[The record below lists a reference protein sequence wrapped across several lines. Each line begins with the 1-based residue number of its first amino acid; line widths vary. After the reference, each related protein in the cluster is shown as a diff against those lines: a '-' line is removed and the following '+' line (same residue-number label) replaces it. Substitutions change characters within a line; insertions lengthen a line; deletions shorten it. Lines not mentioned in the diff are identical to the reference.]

1 MMVFKN
7 QVNVWKSVSA
17 EGMKHFQLY
26 HKVYVENKLEILIF
40 KGKRRRNRNKKKA
53 FAEENRGFV
62 IEESTLSNKELRNLR
77 QAERRLNRDEIY
89 SLKKVQTLKAVRG
102 DVMFELVGVGDLQIF
117 LTV

>member
-1 MMVFKN
+1 M
-7 QVNVWKSVSA
+7 
-17 EGMKHFQLY
+17 
-26 HKVYVENKLEILIF
+26 
-40 KGKRRRNRNKKKA
+40 
-53 FAEENRGFV
+53 

-89 SLKKVQTLKAVRG
+89 SLKKVQTLKAVSG

>member
-1 MMVFKN
+1 M
-7 QVNVWKSVSA
+7 
-17 EGMKHFQLY
+17 
-26 HKVYVENKLEILIF
+26 
-40 KGKRRRNRNKKKA
+40 
-53 FAEENRGFV
+53 
-62 IEESTLSNKELRNLR
+62 IEESTLSNKELRSLR

>member
-1 MMVFKN
+1 M
-7 QVNVWKSVSA
+7 
-17 EGMKHFQLY
+17 
-26 HKVYVENKLEILIF
+26 
-40 KGKRRRNRNKKKA
+40 
-53 FAEENRGFV
+53 